1 MSMLAFKRLE
11 RCCIFYVVLGPV
23 TCRGCV
29 ILALLSD
36 ELYGSVT
43 CIV

>member
-1 MSMLAFKRLE
+1 MSMLAFKRFK
-11 RCCIFYVVLGPV
+11 RYCIFYVVLGRV
-23 TCRGCV
+23 IRRGCV